1 MNASSIPFKVCI
13 PSRGPARIGIAASSY
28 AHLRQIV
35 RYKYKVSGEFSLQQE
50 DGTIVCDEDY
60 FRLLEP
66 KTTLTVM
73 ESPPPFPPLQHA
85 ASTAAALAGYQ
96 PLCPNHCWPRPSVA
110 AVAGEK
116 NSRAVV
122 HSTICLSLRFVFS
135 IVFLCYRGWSRS
147 SLSPALST
155 PFADCGA
162 GVRHLAK
169 SHLSI
174 VSTIFNYTPVFGI
187 WDMRNSTLPLTNQAT
202 PRQSGMLVASAT
214 Y

>member
-28 AHLRQIV
+28 EHLRQIV

-122 HSTICLSLRFVFS
+122 HSTICLSHVLCSQLCFYATVGGLVRRSLRRLAPRLQ
-135 IVFLCYRGWSRS
+135 IVVQVYDIWRSRTCRS
-147 SLSPALST
+147 CLRSLITHPYLE
-155 PFADCGA
+155 
-162 GVRHLAK
+162 
-169 SHLSI
+169 
-174 VSTIFNYTPVFGI
+174 FGTCAI
-187 WDMRNSTLPLTNQAT
+187 AHCL
-202 PRQSGMLVASAT
+202 
-214 Y
+214 

>member
-110 AVAGEK
+110 AVAEL
-116 NSRAVV
+116 
-122 HSTICLSLRFVFS
+122 STIKGLTF
-135 IVFLCYRGWSRS
+135 FLTLLYNIFTRS
-147 SLSPALST
+147 SLGPSFT
-155 PFADCGA
+155 
-162 GVRHLAK
+162 
-169 SHLSI
+169 
-174 VSTIFNYTPVFGI
+174 
-187 WDMRNSTLPLTNQAT
+187 TLVL
-202 PRQSGMLVASAT
+202 
-214 Y
+214 